1 MKRALTAAVTP
12 GGSRRATR
20 RAARGTTRSA
30 VTAVSAALV
39 LAATAT
45 ACGSGGP
52 GGSGS
57 GGGRVTVWSLQ
68 DTALNPVQKDSISA
82 YNAAAKGPRVSMQ
95 TFVNDPYKQK
105 LQTALGSPNAPD
117 VFLNWGGGNLSTY
130 VSSGDVADLSADL
143 DAAFRAR
150 FLPSVLA
157 GGTVGGK
164 VYGVPMEGV
173 QPVALFSNKDVLAR
187 AGIAAP
193 PASWQDLL
201 DDVDAMKAAGVTP
214 IALAGSQAWT
224 ELMWMEYL
232 LDRVGGPQVFANI
245 QAGRPG
251 AWDDP
256 AVATAL
262 TMIRTLVD
270 RGAFGTN
277 YGSVGQDSGGAD
289 ALLAKGRA
297 GMELMGSWEYAG
309 QLATAPDFVQQ
320 GRLGWSAFPTVPNG
334 KGDPKDVVG
343 NPSNFFSVT
352 AKSGERAAAVD
363 FITRTVAA
371 PSYVK
376 DLISIGQVPAIAGIE
391 EQLRTGPNAGYT
403 TFVYGL
409 VQQAPSFTQSWD
421 QALDPATA
429 QTLLTNLQKVFNK
442 QSSPGQFVSAMD
454 AA

>member
-1 MKRALTAAVTP
+1 MKRALTL
-12 GGSRRATR
+12 
-20 RAARGTTRSA
+20 RAATT
-30 VTAVSAALV
+30 VSAMAV

-45 ACGSGGP
+45 ACGSSGPASGG
-52 GGSGS
+52 

-68 DTALNPVQKDSISA
+68 DTALNPVQKKSIDA
-82 YNAAAKGPRVSMQ
+82 YNASAEDTKASMQ

-130 VSSGDVADLSADL
+130 VKSGNVADLSTGL
-143 DAAFRAR
+143 DASFRAK

-157 GGTVGGK
+157 GGTVDGK

-173 QPVALFSNKDVLAR
+173 QPVAMFSNKDAFAK
-187 AGIAAP
+187 AGISAP
-193 PASWQDLL
+193 PATWQDLL
-201 DDVDAMKAAGVTP
+201 GDIDALKAEGITP

-232 LDRVGGPQVFANI
+232 LDRVGGPQVFAGI
-245 QAGRPG
+245 QAGRAG

-256 AVATAL
+256 AVVTAL
-262 TMIRTLVD
+262 TMIRQLVD

-289 ALLAKGRA
+289 ALLSKGRA

-309 QLATAPDFVQQ
+309 QLATAPDFVK
-320 GRLGWSAFPTVPNG
+320 GGKLGWSTFPTVPGG
-334 KGDPKDVVG
+334 KGDPQDVVG

-352 AKSGERAAAVD
+352 AKSNSRTAAVD
-363 FITRTVAA
+363 FIAKTVVE
-371 PSYVK
+371 PSYVA
-376 DLISIGQVPAIAGIE
+376 DLISIGQVPAIAGIAD
-391 EQLRTGPNAGYT
+391 QLKSGANADYT
-403 TFVYGL
+403 TFIYGL
-409 VQQAPSFTQSWD
+409 VEKAPSFTQSWD

-442 QSSPGQFVSAMD
+442 QSSPAQFASAMD
-454 AA
+454 AR